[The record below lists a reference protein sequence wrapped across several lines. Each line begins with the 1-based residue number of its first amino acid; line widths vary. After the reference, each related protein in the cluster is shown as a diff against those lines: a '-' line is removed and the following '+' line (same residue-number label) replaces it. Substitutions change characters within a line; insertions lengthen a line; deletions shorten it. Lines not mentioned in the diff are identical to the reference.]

1 MIWHLPVIAQD
12 PAYHQMADQRTILG
26 IPNFANA
33 MSNLAFLVV
42 GLIGLRATA
51 QIHFTHPWGRR
62 PWLVLFAGTVLTAL
76 GSTWY
81 HLAPDDT
88 RLVWDR
94 LPMTLGFMGL
104 LTATLAERISLD
116 TCRRWFVPLL
126 ILGVASVF
134 YWSRTGNLLFYVL
147 VQFGSLLAV
156 VALLAVRPARCPG
169 TPHVIAALIAYA
181 VAKIFEAEDQAIYD
195 FGHFVS
201 GHTLKHLAAAAGVG
215 CLAVRAG
222 RIAKECKDVSSSP
235 FCSSS

>member
-51 QIHFTHPWGRR
+51 QIRFTHPWERR

-88 RLVWDR
+88 RLFWDR

-116 TCRRWFVPLL
+116 TGRRWFAPLL

-156 VALLAVRPARCPG
+156 VVLLALRPARYPG
-169 TPHVIAALIAYA
+169 SAWLVSALAAYTL
-181 VAKIFEAEDQAIYD
+181 AKVFEAEDEAIYRV
-195 FGHFVS
+195 GRIVS
-201 GHTLKHLAAAAGVG
+201 GHTLKHLLAAAGVG
-215 CLAVRAG
+215 WLAVRAG
-222 RIAKECKDVSSSP
+222 RIATECKDVCCSP
-235 FCSSS
+235 F

>member
-1 MIWHLPVIAQD
+1 MIWHLPVITQA

-51 QIHFTHPWGRR
+51 QSRFTHPWVRR

-104 LTATLAERISLD
+104 LTATLAERISVD
-116 TCRRWFVPLL
+116 AGRRWFAPLL

-156 VALLAVRPARCPG
+156 VALLALRPARYSG
-169 TPHVIAALIAYA
+169 TSCVVVALIAYT
-181 VAKIFEAEDQAIYD
+181 VAKVFEAEDQAIYN
-195 FGHFVS
+195 FGHVLS

-215 CLAVRAG
+215 SLAVRAG

-235 FCSSS
+235 F